1 MDGVKEEEKKKG
13 GSSEKEGSFLLG
25 LPKYVEIG
33 NGRLRCSE
41 TGHELPAKE
50 AEAYSRS
57 KACRLALIDAAVS
70 KKKPPLNT
78 FKPHPLSKSKLVC
91 ELTGDTIN
99 KSEEHIWKH
108 ISGRRFQNKL
118 EQKEAEKLAPVEE
131 KEKGTKKSRK
141 LSKSSLTVGKDD
153 RSTKDDGNASSEGKP
168 MENISDLEKLD
179 FWVPPVGDRWDCDDG
194 KDRWE
199 SCTTSDHETDKE
211 DDPDEAE
218 EQPELESLELSAGRT
233 KRTSIEVGPSSFASR
248 KKKKKSKIAS
258 CDL

>member
-1 MDGVKEEEKKKG
+1 MEVDGGREEKKEKRG
-13 GSSEKEGSFLLG
+13 EKEGSFLLG

-70 KKKPPLNT
+70 NKKPPLNT
-78 FKPHPLSKSKLVC
+78 FKPHPLSMSKLVC

-108 ISGRRFQNKL
+108 ISGKRFQNKL
-118 EQKEAEKLAPVEE
+118 EQKEAQKLVSVEK
-131 KEKGTKKSRK
+131 KEKDSKKSK
-141 LSKSSLTVGKDD
+141 KISKSSVTVGKDD
-153 RSTKDDGNASSEGKP
+153 QSMKDDGNASPEGKP
-168 MENISDLEKLD
+168 MENNTDPEEID
-179 FWVPPVGDRWDCDDG
+179 FWVPPVGERWDYDSG

-211 DDPDEAE
+211 NDPDEVDE
-218 EQPELESLELSAGRT
+218 EHELESMELSARRT
-233 KRTSIEVGPSSFASR
+233 KRMSIEVGPSSFASR
-248 KKKKKSKIAS
+248 KKKSKKAS
-258 CDL
+258 